1 MAVPVLLGILAL
13 AVGGCVCV
21 VWAEFGGPRWV
32 RAVATATITVGGV
45 LRFFEKGSRRGSGR
59 TGGDGD

>member
-1 MAVPVLLGILAL
+1 M
-13 AVGGCVCV
+13 